1 MCWELA
7 LAIVAV
13 AVPRATERA
22 AKEVCGL
29 SIGETLARAR
39 SDAGL
44 SVADVSLRTRIRDSV
59 IERIEHDDYSA
70 SGIDLFARGEI
81 REIARAVGV
90 DSRPLIEEYD
100 ASRPPAGPVWGPAGP
115 ARETAERSGTAKS
128 ADAIRAVLAD
138 LPQRNRSWLLPLAS
152 PVVAASCGLL
162 IPPGTPQP
170 APP

>member
-115 ARETAERSGTAKS
+115 ARETAERAGTAKS
-128 ADAIRAVLAD
+128 ADAIRSVIAD
-138 LPQRNRSWLLPLAS
+138 LRHRTSICRPALPL
-152 PVVAASCGLL
+152 PLVPPLVRTLL
-162 IPPGTPQP
+162 IP
-170 APP
+170 